1 MDGSGHR
8 MSVQDTLWLHMD
20 RPDNLMVIDCVFWTA
35 TPVTLE
41 QARQVMQERLVDRFP
56 TFGCRPVRSVLPGG
70 PASWEP
76 DPDFA
81 IDRHVVAGTPPT
93 PDRAGLEAL
102 LSEQR
107 SVPLPDDRPMWV
119 AHVVPQV
126 GGGSAVV
133 MRLHHAI
140 ADGIRLTQ
148 VALGLFD
155 GGGDEDAA
163 GDRSTGAAAPR
174 TGEKLSGTRLS
185 AGLRAL
191 AGSTL
196 GRLPVAG
203 ALAGPVGELSGALAD
218 AALEQAGKAVRT
230 AGAVAPLLSLPA
242 EVPPTWRQPLGVG
255 KTVVWGDP
263 IPLGQVKA
271 VGRRTGGTVNDVLTT
286 WLAGALGRYLTA
298 RGEQPCPTTWLMP
311 VNLKPF
317 DENLP
322 ATLGNHFTVV
332 PLELP
337 PGTEPLGERI
347 AALQQRTAALRD
359 SHTAALMYAAQ
370 LLGSQT
376 PEPVARFLADLVA
389 DRGVGV
395 LTNVP
400 GPRHPVSFA
409 GARVEGMVAWAP
421 CTARQPISVSI
432 FSYDGKVF
440 VGFACDDAVIPDAAS
455 LLDAFTDEV
464 AASVG

>member
-1 MDGSGHR
+1 MGHR

-35 TPVTLE
+35 SPVTLE
-41 QARQVMQERLVDRFP
+41 EARQVMQERLVDRFP
-56 TFGCRPVRSVLPGG
+56 TFRCRPVRSLLPGA

-81 IDRHVVAGTPPT
+81 IDRHVVVGRAPT
-93 PDRAGLEAL
+93 ADRAGLEQL

-126 GGGSAVV
+126 EGGSAVV

-155 GGGDEDAA
+155 DDGEDVDGG
-163 GDRSTGAAAPR
+163 RTGADAAPR
-174 TGEKLSGTRLS
+174 TGEKPSGTRLA

-191 AGSTL
+191 ADATL

-218 AALEQAGKAVRT
+218 AALEQVGRTVRT
-230 AGAVAPLLSLPA
+230 AGAIAPLLSLPA
-242 EVPPTWRQPLGVG
+242 EVPPSWRRPLGVG

-263 IPLGQVKA
+263 IPLDQVKA

-286 WLAGALGRYLTA
+286 WLAGALA
-298 RGEQPCPTTWLMP
+298 RHLIAQGDQPCPTTWLMP

-322 ATLGNHFTVV
+322 PNLGNHFTVV

-337 PGTEPLGERI
+337 SGTEPLAERI
-347 AALQQRTAALRD
+347 AILQERTAALRD
-359 SHTAALMYAAQ
+359 SHTATLMYAAQ
-370 LLGSQT
+370 LVGSQT
-376 PEPVARFLADLVA
+376 PEPLARFLADLVA

-409 GARVEGMVAWAP
+409 GARVAGMVAWAP

-432 FSYDGKVF
+432 FSYDGQVF
-440 VGFACDDAVIPDAAS
+440 VGFACDDRVIPDAAA
-455 LLDAFTDEV
+455 LLQAFHDEV
-464 AASVG
+464 ARSLP

>member
-1 MDGSGHR
+1 MGHR
-8 MSVQDTLWLHMD
+8 TSVQDTLWLHMD
-20 RPDNLMVIDCVFWTA
+20 RPHNLMVIDCVFWTS

-41 QARQVMQERLVDRFP
+41 QARQVLQERLVDRFP

-76 DPDFA
+76 DPDFC
-81 IDRHVVAGTPPT
+81 IDRHVLPGSPPS
-93 PDRAGLEAL
+93 PDRAGLEQL

-107 SVPLPDDRPMWV
+107 SVPLPDDRPLWV
-119 AHVVPQV
+119 AHLVPQV
-126 GGGSAVV
+126 DGGSAVV

-155 GGGDEDAA
+155 DVDGDA
-163 GDRSTGAAAPR
+163 RPGAAPAPR
-174 TGEKLSGTRLS
+174 EARKPSGTGVA

-191 AGSTL
+191 ADATI
-196 GRLPVAG
+196 GRLPG
-203 ALAGPVGELSGALAD
+203 AGPLAAPVADLSGALAGT
-218 AALEQAGKAVRT
+218 ALEQVGKAART
-230 AGAVAPLLSLPA
+230 AGAVAPMLSLPA
-242 EVPPTWRQPLGVG
+242 QVPPSWRRPPGVD

-263 IPLGQVKA
+263 IPLEQVKA
-271 VGRRTGGTVNDVLTT
+271 IGLRTGGTVNDVLTT
-286 WLAGALGRYLTA
+286 WLAGALARYLTGMGD
-298 RGEQPCPTTWLMP
+298 RPCRTTWLMP
-311 VNLKPF
+311 VNLKAF
-317 DENLP
+317 DEDLP
-322 ATLGNHFTVV
+322 PTLGNHFTVV

-337 PGTEPLGERI
+337 SGSEPLPERI
-347 AALQQRTAALRD
+347 AMLQARTTALRG

-370 LLGSQT
+370 LVGSQA
-376 PEPVARFLADLVA
+376 PGPVARFLADLVA

-409 GARVEGMVAWAP
+409 GATVEGMVAWAP

-432 FSYDGKVF
+432 FSYDRRVF
-440 VGFACDDAVIPDAAS
+440 VGFACDDAVIPDAGA
-455 LLDAFTDEV
+455 LLAAFEAEV
-464 AASVG
+464 AAAHP